1 MTHSTRNR
9 RLVNPLEGDSRPVVL
24 VTMGGRGLRFR
35 QAGYTEPKP
44 FVNVLGKP
52 MVKRVLDLFPQSW
65 PTVCVVNN
73 QDYTKNHIQFIE
85 GERNDVRFAEIAPN
99 TGGPMQT
106 VIAGLELIHADQP
119 VFVTYCDYGQVWNPE
134 HFLNFVSANN
144 SDICFI
150 GYRGFHAH
158 YLTSNMYCYAKTEG
172 HQILDIKEKESF
184 SKNREDDFASTGGYY
199 FKSAKLLKEAL
210 IEQQKQ
216 NLSWNGEFFTS
227 LAAKALMNV
236 RQDLKIHAY
245 EINKFFQW
253 GTPEDLKAFE
263 YWAEVKYEIF
273 Q

>member
-1 MTHSTRNR
+1 MPSIQNR
-9 RLVNPLEGDSRPVVL
+9 RLANSMESDSNPVVL

-52 MVKRVLDLFPQSW
+52 MIKRVLDLFPQTW

-73 QDYTKNHIQFIE
+73 QDYNKEHFNFIE
-85 GERNDVRFAEIAPN
+85 SVRSDVRFVQIEPN
-99 TGGPMQT
+99 TSGPMQT
-106 VIAGLELIHADQP
+106 VIAGLEVISDDQP
-119 VFVTYCDYGQVWNPE
+119 VFVTYCDYGQEWDANQ
-134 HFLNFVSANN
+134 FLKFVKAND
-144 SDICFI
+144 SDICFV

-158 YLTSNMYCYAKTEG
+158 YLTANMYCYAKTSE

-184 SKNREDDFASTGGYY
+184 SQNREDDFASTGGYY
-199 FKSAKLLKEAL
+199 FKSAKVLKEAL
-210 IEQQKQ
+210 VEQQKQ
-216 NLSWNGEFFTS
+216 NLSWNGEYFTS
-227 LAAKALMNV
+227 LAAKALMNK
-236 RQDLKIHAY
+236 RPDLKVHAY

-273 Q
+273 K

>member
-1 MTHSTRNR
+1 MKPPS
-9 RLVNPLEGDSRPVVL
+9 SPVVL
-24 VTMGGRGLRFR
+24 VTMGGRGVRFK
-35 QAGYTEPKP
+35 QAGYSEPKP

-52 MVKRVLDLFPQSW
+52 MIKRVLDLFPQSW
-65 PTVCVVNN
+65 STICVVNN
-73 QDYTKNHIQFIE
+73 QDYNLNHFQYIE
-85 GERNDVRFAEIAPN
+85 SIRQDVRFVQIEPN
-99 TGGPMQT
+99 TSGPMQT
-106 VIAGLELIHADQP
+106 VIAGLEVIPDDQP
-119 VFVTYCDYGQVWNPE
+119 VFVTYCDYGQEWDAE
-134 HFLNFVSANN
+134 DFLSFVNKN
-144 SDICFI
+144 DSDICFV

-158 YLTSNMYCYAKTEG
+158 YLTANMYCYAKTEG
-172 HQILDIKEKESF
+172 HIISDIKEKESF

-199 FKSAKLLKEAL
+199 FKSAKLLKEAI

-216 NLSWNGEFFTS
+216 NLSWNGEYFTS

-236 RQDLKIHAY
+236 RGDLKVHAY

>member
-1 MTHSTRNR
+1 
-9 RLVNPLEGDSRPVVL
+9 
-24 VTMGGRGLRFR
+24 MGGRGFRFK
-35 QAGYTEPKP
+35 QAGYSEPKP

-52 MVKRVLDLFPQSW
+52 MIKRVLDLFPQTW
-65 PTVCVVNN
+65 PTVCVVNTE
-73 QDYTKNHIQFIE
+73 DYFDKHLSFIQS
-85 GERNDVRFAEIAPN
+85 ERPQVQFAKIAPN
-99 TGGPMQT
+99 NGGPMQT
-106 VIAGLELIHADQP
+106 VIAGLEVIPDNQP
-119 VFVTYCDYGQVWNPE
+119 VFVTYCDYGQVWDAE
-134 HFLNFVSANN
+134 DFVNFVDKNE
-144 SDICFI
+144 SDICFV

-172 HQILDIKEKESF
+172 HIITDIKEKESF

-199 FKSAKLLKEAL
+199 FKSAKLLKEAI

-236 RQDLKIHAY
+236 RTDLKVHAY

-263 YWAEVKYEIF
+263 YWAEVKYENF
-273 Q
+273 R

>member
-1 MTHSTRNR
+1 MES
-9 RLVNPLEGDSRPVVL
+9 PSRPVVL
-24 VTMGGRGLRFR
+24 VTMGGRGFRFK
-35 QAGYTEPKP
+35 QAGYSEPKP

-52 MVKRVLDLFPQSW
+52 MIKRVLDLFPKSW

-73 QDYTKNHIQFIE
+73 EDYSEKHFSFIKSERSDVQFTS
-85 GERNDVRFAEIAPN
+85 IAVN
-99 TGGPMQT
+99 NGGPMKT
-106 VIAGLELIHADQP
+106 VIAGLELIPDHQP
-119 VFVTYCDYGQVWNPE
+119 VFVTYCDYGQVWDAE
-134 HFLNFVSANN
+134 DFLNFVRKND
-144 SDICFI
+144 SDMCFV

-158 YLTSNMYCYAKTEG
+158 YLTANMYCYAKTEG
-172 HQILDIKEKESF
+172 HIISDIKEKESF

-199 FKSAKLLKEAL
+199 FKSAKLLKEAI

-216 NLSWNGEFFTS
+216 NLSWNGEYFTS

-236 RQDLKIHAY
+236 RSDLKVHAY